1 VLSIES
7 HLGGSSPPSTANF
20 INMGPM
26 LFPLLLN
33 HMSSSY
39 SDYVVNKTNQ
49 ETEDMTHR
57 PTVTVSYDEY
67 HELQDELKKLREMKS
82 KNSVYGY
89 AYARKRDC
97 SELFHVNFEG
107 MKASKAI
114 DELQEAVRVLR
125 VEMMSLS
132 CSLSEAEEE
141 IEYLKSRSLL
151 ERIFNK

>member
-1 VLSIES
+1 
-7 HLGGSSPPSTANF
+7 
-20 INMGPM
+20 MGPM
-26 LFPLLLN
+26 LFPLLFN

-39 SDYVVNKTNQ
+39 SDYIVHKTNQ
-49 ETEDMTHR
+49 QTEDMTHR

-67 HELQDELKKLREMKS
+67 HELQDELKKLRDMKN

-107 MKASKAI
+107 MKSSKAI
-114 DELQEAVRVLR
+114 TELQEAVQLLR

-151 ERIFNK
+151 DRIFNH

>member
-1 VLSIES
+1 
-7 HLGGSSPPSTANF
+7 
-20 INMGPM
+20 
-26 LFPLLLN
+26 
-33 HMSSSY
+33 
-39 SDYVVNKTNQ
+39 
-49 ETEDMTHR
+49 
-57 PTVTVSYDEY
+57 
-67 HELQDELKKLREMKS
+67 
-82 KNSVYGY
+82 
-89 AYARKRDC
+89 
-97 SELFHVNFEG
+97 